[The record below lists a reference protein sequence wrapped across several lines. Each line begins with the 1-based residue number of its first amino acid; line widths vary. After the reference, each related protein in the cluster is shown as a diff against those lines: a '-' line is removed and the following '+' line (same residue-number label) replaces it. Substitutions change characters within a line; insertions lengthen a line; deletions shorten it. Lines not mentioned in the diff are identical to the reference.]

1 MKKWL
6 MSSHEHNEISY
17 TSKYSLAN
25 LTNLFK
31 NQTLKPLKDIDNET
45 IVDFFTIYN
54 IKEVF
59 FIFNNFSS
67 HYFASFRSIPQFSG
81 IISKFFQ

>member
-67 HYFASFRSIPQFSG
+67 H
-81 IISKFFQ
+81 